1 MARIILKGDEEILA
15 AGIGNST
22 NAGNAK
28 LARVYNPSSSADAIV
43 YVVDPTGA
51 NEYSGIG
58 SVTLGPQVTEFFEK
72 QPTYNI
78 YGNATI
84 HVAPVGYG
92 AN

>member
-43 YVVDPTGA
+43 YVVDPTEA

-58 SVTLGPQVTEFFEK
+58 SVSYTHLRAHET
-72 QPTYNI
+72 
-78 YGNATI
+78 
-84 HVAPVGYG
+84 
-92 AN
+92 